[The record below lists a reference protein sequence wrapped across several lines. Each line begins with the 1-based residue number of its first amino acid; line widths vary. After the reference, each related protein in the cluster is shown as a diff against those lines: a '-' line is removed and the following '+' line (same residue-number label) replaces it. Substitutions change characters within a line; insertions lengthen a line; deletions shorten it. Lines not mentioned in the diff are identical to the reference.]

1 MLSFLKAWMLSF
13 SSVEDVIILNGVN
26 VIIFEGLDVII
37 FKCRGLYHFYCVN
50 VIIFEFL
57 DVIFLIVEDVIIF
70 HDVNVMITINDT
82 INDNT
87 KYVQGKMIT

>member
-13 SSVEDVIILNGVN
+13 SSVEDVIIFHGVS

-37 FKCRGLYHFYCVN
+37 FKCRGYYHFYGVN
-50 VIIFEFL
+50 VISFEFL
-57 DVIFLIVEDVIIF
+57 EVIFLIVEDVIIF
-70 HDVNVMITINDT
+70 HDVNVMITINDN

-87 KYVQGKMIT
+87 NMYKGK